1 MQNIDS
7 GRNRTNM
14 GDGQNRDGQGMS
26 GNASEMASTA
36 QEKINEGAS
45 AAQEKFGA
53 GAEAVRENAA
63 SGLASAATRM
73 RDQSS
78 SQDGMQAQV
87 KGKAAD
93 AMESASHYLTEHDS
107 QELWT
112 DVERFVKDH
121 PMQAAAGALVAG
133 YVLAKVTR

>member
-63 SGLASAATRM
+63 KKVAAARKKLEAAEREYKQARLALERS
-73 RDQSS
+73 
-78 SQDGMQAQV
+78 
-87 KGKAAD
+87 
-93 AMESASHYLTEHDS
+93 ESMFTKVITYLTHHA
-107 QELWT
+107 
-112 DVERFVKDH
+112 R
-121 PMQAAAGALVAG
+121 
-133 YVLAKVTR
+133 